1 MIGKFWEKFF
11 EKKSDLLPKETDT
24 IIARW
29 NLLKKESLYDYMKF
43 EYLEGIPPNK
53 RTPEQSRYIEE
64 KS

>member
-11 EKKSDLLPKETDT
+11 EKRSDLLPKVTDT
-24 IIARW
+24 IARW
-29 NLLKKESLYDYMKF
+29 DLLKKESLYDYMKF